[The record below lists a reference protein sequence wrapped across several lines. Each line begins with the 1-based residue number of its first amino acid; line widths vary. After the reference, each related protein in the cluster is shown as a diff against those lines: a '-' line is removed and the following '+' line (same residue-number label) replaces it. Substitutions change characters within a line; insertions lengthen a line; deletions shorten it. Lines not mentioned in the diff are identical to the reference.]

1 MVFSVVLWMP
11 SWGGMINGLMTLQGA
26 WDKLRT
32 DPILRMLV
40 VAVGFYAMATFEGP
54 MMSIRSVNSLSHYTE
69 WTIGHVH
76 SGALGWN
83 GMITFGALYYLVP
96 RLWKRERLYSIALV
110 SWHFWLA
117 TIGIVLYTVSMWAAG
132 LTEGLQWRAF
142 DEAGQLKYP
151 NFVDIVHQLAPFYW
165 LRLLGGLL
173 YLTGALMMAW
183 NFFRTVS
190 GSARAQAPAA
200 AVPAH

>member
-1 MVFSVVLWMP
+1 
-11 SWGGMINGLMTLQGA
+11 MI
-26 WDKLRT
+26 
-32 DPILRMLV
+32 
-40 VAVGFYAMATFEGP
+40 
-54 MMSIRSVNSLSHYTE
+54 S
-69 WTIGHVH
+69 
-76 SGALGWN
+76 
-83 GMITFGALYYLVP
+83 FGIVYWLVP
-96 RLWKRERLYSIALV
+96 RLWQRDLAYPT
-110 SWHFWLA
+110 WPTTHFWLA

>member
-1 MVFSVVLWMP
+1 
-11 SWGGMINGLMTLQGA
+11 
-26 WDKLRT
+26 
-32 DPILRMLV
+32 
-40 VAVGFYAMATFEGP
+40 
-54 MMSIRSVNSLSHYTE
+54 MSIRAVNSLSHYTN

-76 SGALGWN
+76 SGALGWV
-83 GMITFGALYYLVP
+83 GMISFGTLYWLVP
-96 RLWKRERLYSIALV
+96 RLWQRPLAYP
-110 SWHFWLA
+110 SWASLHFWLA